1 MSCYQIRRAEEM
13 KRSTYISFRVS
24 EEEMAAINGY
34 AKRLERTRS
43 DAIRTT
49 LLKSAAALEDLGHND
64 KEAVK
69 LEVTL

>member
-1 MSCYQIRRAEEM
+1 M